1 MHNNG
6 RQGQSYLPCLGWK
19 TSEGT
24 LSLDAEE
31 AQPGP
36 GRRPGRSPL
45 AVTAFALAAALGLA
59 ACTSGAASP
68 PSSPAASGPALP
80 TTPASATQQLS
91 ETGSSLM
98 APLFTLWGPAYHA
111 QFPQVSIRTAGSSSG
126 QGLSSAAAG
135 TTDIGASDAYLSPA
149 NVTQYANL
157 VNIPLAVAA
166 LMVIY
171 RVPGVSPST
180 HLKLDGTVLARIF
193 AGRITTWNDPAIR
206 NLNSGV
212 TLPGTAIVL
221 VHRAD
226 TSGSTFLFTSYLNA
240 QDPADWSSSLI
251 GTAVAWPG
259 QPGEMGATG
268 STGIINAVH
277 ATPGAIGY
285 VGVSYLSAVSKDG
298 EGEVALGNSAGNYVL
313 PTASTIQA
321 GLASFTNTPPNETIS
336 LINGSGAEVYPIINY
351 EYAIVSISQ
360 ASPTRAQDLRAFL
373 DWAISTGTAQLAQV
387 NFQPLPPSVVM
398 LSQAQIAKIKG

>member
-1 MHNNG
+1 
-6 RQGQSYLPCLGWK
+6 
-19 TSEGT
+19 
-24 LSLDAEE
+24 
-31 AQPGP
+31 
-36 GRRPGRSPL
+36 
-45 AVTAFALAAALGLA
+45 VTALVLAAVLGLA
-59 ACTSGAASP
+59 ACTGGAAST
-68 PSSPAASGPALP
+68 PSSPPAASGPALP

-111 QFPQVSIRTAGSSSG
+111 QFPQVSISTASSSSG

-171 RVPGVSPST
+171 HVPGVSPST

-193 AGRITTWNDPAIR
+193 AGQITTWNDPAIR
-206 NLNSGV
+206 NLNPGV

-259 QPGEMGATG
+259 QPGELGATG
-268 STGIINAVH
+268 STGIINAVYD
-277 ATPGAIGY
+277 TPGAIGY
-285 VGVSYLSAVSKDG
+285 VGVSYLPAVTKDS

-313 PTASTIQA
+313 PTARTIQA

-373 DWAISTGTAQLAQV
+373 DWAISTGTAKLAQV
-387 NFQPLPPSVVM
+387 NFQPLPPSVAM